1 MRIHAAHVL
10 PWLLLPV
17 LSSCTNASAPAAI
30 LPALAGTT
38 LAQPAQPDLAAGFP
52 QYPALSP
59 DASRIVFAS
68 RGDLWLV
75 SSKGGIAQRLTNH
88 PATERRADFSPDG
101 SMLAFESDRDGAR
114 GLFVMPLVPGPDGS
128 LLAGDVRRVLVMDR
142 PVSLAGF
149 TPDGKHLLLNSG
161 HEPAIY
167 RGQRMYRV
175 PVAGGPLE
183 RVSDAFGSLP
193 RMTSDGTA
201 AVFTYRRN
209 DPNRP
214 KYRGSGTSDLWSL
227 NLGTG
232 GFTQLTSGPADE
244 FDAYPM
250 PGGSVVYVSSAS
262 GQNNL
267 WTMSLASGEKDAAQI
282 TNFAPGTQASIGHG
296 VRDLHVSRG
305 GSAATFVVW
314 DTLYTL
320 DVRDRGAAPAAVSV
334 SMSSDASELDVNR
347 TNLAREV
354 SEAALSPD
362 GKSIAVVARGEI
374 FLRSTSEG
382 RPTRRVTNTAGRERD
397 LAWSPDGKTLYF
409 VSDDGGVPR
418 LFAATVAM
426 TREDLQPPK
435 PEAKPDAKPE
445 SKPEAKPDSNAEPK
459 ADSQPPAAAA
469 EPGGAQGDA
478 GKPEQPEK
486 AEKADKPAEPAEPD
500 HGKRWAESLRFTVSP
515 VQTGL
520 ESDTPDYRNGIFGIE
535 ISSPMPSPDGEKLL
549 FIRGRGDLVL
559 HDLKTSQNRV
569 LLESW
574 DRPDVQWAGDN
585 RHIVYS
591 VSDLDFQSDIYLLDT
606 GNPDAKPV
614 NVTRHP
620 DLDESPRLSHDGKV
634 LYFLSERAGENGDF
648 DVWYLFLDRSL
659 EAMTPYELDEYFKSA
674 GDEVK
679 KLKAP
684 RAGRP
689 EAKPEAKAD
698 AKADA
703 KPDDKPAAR
712 PAKKAEPYTFDTT
725 DAHLRV
731 QRLTS
736 TGRISGLSITP
747 AGDRVMFNSGEAER
761 AFVSVSRKND
771 DRRTILAGGGSP
783 MGVSLTGDK
792 ITLVARG
799 QATVVTL
806 ASSKADTLAIDAPV
820 AIDVRAEQ
828 RQKFREAA
836 RTIGNVF
843 YHPTLKGLDWTALTN
858 RYDALAS
865 RTRTPEELSR
875 VVQMLFGELDG
886 SHTGI
891 SAAGGFSAPG
901 AATGYLGVETAPAE
915 QGLAITRIL
924 PGSPA
929 ELPVGGPKASL
940 EIGDVIVAV
949 DDRPIRQPSG
959 LIDLSAALFG
969 KAGQETLIEIA
980 RKDPAKPRFVLIVP
994 ASGASDSRLRYQTEV
1009 QRRAALV
1016 DKLSGGTL
1024 GYLHIQG
1031 MSMPSVRDFE
1041 RDLYAAAHGKDGLV
1055 IDVRDNGG
1063 GSTADIL
1070 LSSLTAPP
1078 HTFTL
1083 PRGADP
1089 ASVQP
1094 DAYPR
1099 DRRLIYGYSRP
1110 ISVLINENSFSN
1122 AEIFAHAIKTIGR
1135 GKLVGTATY
1144 GGVIS
1149 TGAASLI
1156 DGSTVRTPFRGW
1168 YLPDGRDLENNGAQ
1182 PDINVPMTPD
1192 AEAAG
1197 TDPQIEAAV
1206 KELLERAKADR
1217 AKREAVRPIPAALP
1231 R

>member
-1 MRIHAAHVL
+1 MRVHVAHVL
-10 PWLLLPV
+10 PWLLLPA
-17 LSSCTNASAPAAI
+17 LSSCSNASSPAAL
-30 LPALAGTT
+30 LPALAGTMI
-38 LAQPAQPDLAAGFP
+38 AQPVQPDLAVAFP

-59 DASRIVFAS
+59 DAARVVFAS
-68 RGDLWLV
+68 RGDLWIV

-88 PATERRADFSPDG
+88 PATERRSDFSPDG

-114 GLFVMPLVPGPDGS
+114 GLYVMPLIPGPDGS
-128 LLAGDVRRVLVMDR
+128 ILAGDVRRVLVMDR

-175 PVAGGPLE
+175 PVSGGPLE
-183 RVSDAFGSLP
+183 RLTDAFGSLP
-193 RMTSDGTA
+193 RLTPDGAT

-227 NLGTG
+227 NFATG
-232 GFTQLTSGPADE
+232 AFAQLTSGPADE
-244 FDAYPM
+244 FDAYPL
-250 PGGSVVYVSSAS
+250 PDGSIVYVSSAS

-267 WTMSLASGEKDAAQI
+267 WTMNPAAGEQAA
-282 TNFAPGTQASIGHG
+282 TPLTTFAPGAEPSIGHG

-305 GSAATFVVW
+305 GGSAAFVVW

-320 DVRDRGAAPAAVSV
+320 DLRDRSAKPAPVSV

-382 RPTRRVTNTAGRERD
+382 RPTRRVTNTPGRERD

-409 VSDDGGVPR
+409 VSDDSGVPR
-418 LFAATVAM
+418 MFSATVAM

-435 PEAKPDAKPE
+435 PEPKPDEKSEAKADAKPE
-445 SKPEAKPDSNAEPK
+445 AKPEAKPDEK
-459 ADSQPPAAAA
+459 QPAAPADPAA
-469 EPGGAQGDA
+469 NPPPEA
-478 GKPEQPEK
+478 KPEPSEK
-486 AEKADKPAEPAEPD
+486 AEKPAEPPEPD
-500 HGKRWAESLRFTVSP
+500 HGKRWAESLRYAIAP
-515 VQTGL
+515 VATGL
-520 ESDTPDYRNGIFGIE
+520 EADTPDFRNGIFGIE

-559 HDLKTSQNRV
+559 HDLKSGQNRV
-569 LLESW
+569 LFESW

-591 VSDLDFQSDIYLLDT
+591 VSDLDFQSDVYLLDT
-606 GNPDAKPV
+606 SNADAKPI
-614 NVTRHP
+614 NLTRHP

-659 EAMTPYELDEYFKSA
+659 EAMTPYELDEYFKNA
-674 GDEVK
+674 GEEVK

-684 RAGRP
+684 RASRP
-689 EAKPEAKAD
+689 D
-698 AKADA
+698 AKT
-703 KPDDKPAAR
+703 DDKPAEKESDKPDAAR
-712 PAKKAEPYTFDTT
+712 AARKPAKKAEPYTFDTT

-731 QRLTS
+731 QRLTT
-736 TGRISGLSITP
+736 TGRISGLAITP
-747 AGDRVMFNSGEAER
+747 AGDRVMFNSGEADR

-771 DRRTILAGGGSP
+771 DRRTLLAGGGSP

-792 ITLVARG
+792 VTLVARS

-820 AIDVRAEQ
+820 SIDVRAEQ

-858 RYDALAS
+858 RYESLAS

-891 SAAGGFSAPG
+891 SASGGFSAPN
-901 AATGYLGVETAPAE
+901 AATGYLGVETSPAE

-940 EIGDVIVAV
+940 DVGDVILAV
-949 DDRPIRQPSG
+949 DDRPVRQTSG
-959 LIDLSAALFG
+959 LIDLSTALLG
-969 KAGQETLIEIA
+969 KAGQETLLEIA

-1016 DKLSGGTL
+1016 DRLSEGTL

-1041 RDLYAAAHGKDGLV
+1041 RDLYAAAHGKDGLI

-1070 LSSLTAPP
+1070 LSSLTAPA

-1089 ASVQP
+1089 AKVSS

-1099 DRRLIYGYSRP
+1099 DRRLIHGYSRP

-1197 TDPQIEAAV
+1197 KDPQIEAAV

-1217 AKREAVRPIPAALP
+1217 AKREAVKPIPVALP
-1231 R
+1231 K